1 MSNNIKKTL
10 LATAAGVAAFV
21 GGHAAASAD
30 TVSVKSGDTLTGI
43 ASENN
48 TTVDDLAKANNI
60 NDKNLIIAGQQLTVA
75 APAAKSVS
83 ADGATYTVQAGDSLS
98 KIAEQTGVNIATL
111 ASLNNLASNNVV
123 VVGQQLSL
131 KAAPVATAPT
141 VTASEQAQQAAP
153 AAPKLSY
160 IAAADT
166 NKDGFM
172 SLEEYNTY
180 KANGGDTTVTAST
193 PAAQPAQASV
203 PENVQYIAAADTNKD
218 GFMSAAEYA
227 AYEANGGSA
236 VQHQAPAAPSTATAQ
251 VTQVATTQ
259 TVATTQQAAPAA
271 SSDVET
277 LVNAMNA
284 RRAALGLAP
293 VRLDAGLSARAQ
305 GRAQDAAA
313 NGGIPTNH
321 FSTNGEV
328 VANGFSTGSVI
339 DAWYNETNMMTPN
352 GQPGH
357 RMWVANSRASAV
369 GFGIVGGVIVG
380 ESDAGQF

>member
-227 AYEANGGSA
+227 AYEAVVQQHNNKHQ
-236 VQHQAPAAPSTATAQ
+236 QHQA
-251 VTQVATTQ
+251 
-259 TVATTQQAAPAA
+259 
-271 SSDVET
+271 
-277 LVNAMNA
+277 
-284 RRAALGLAP
+284 RRQLK
-293 VRLDAGLSARAQ
+293 
-305 GRAQDAAA
+305 
-313 NGGIPTNH
+313 
-321 FSTNGEV
+321 
-328 VANGFSTGSVI
+328 
-339 DAWYNETNMMTPN
+339 
-352 GQPGH
+352 
-357 RMWVANSRASAV
+357 
-369 GFGIVGGVIVG
+369 
-380 ESDAGQF
+380 

>member
-1 MSNNIKKTL
+1 M
-10 LATAAGVAAFV
+10 
-21 GGHAAASAD
+21 
-30 TVSVKSGDTLTGI
+30 
-43 ASENN
+43 
-48 TTVDDLAKANNI
+48 
-60 NDKNLIIAGQQLTVA
+60 
-75 APAAKSVS
+75 
-83 ADGATYTVQAGDSLS
+83 
-98 KIAEQTGVNIATL
+98 
-111 ASLNNLASNNVV
+111 
-123 VVGQQLSL
+123 
-131 KAAPVATAPT
+131 
-141 VTASEQAQQAAP
+141 
-153 AAPKLSY
+153 
-160 IAAADT
+160 
-166 NKDGFM
+166 
-172 SLEEYNTY
+172 
-180 KANGGDTTVTAST
+180 
-193 PAAQPAQASV
+193 
-203 PENVQYIAAADTNKD
+203 QYIAAADTNKD

-236 VQHQAPAAPSTATAQ
+236 AQQQAPAAPSTATAQ

-328 VANGFSTGSVI
+328 VADGFSTGSVI